1 MGQLSILH
9 RLTNIIM
16 NSFVLFSAI
25 LALAYATED
34 PFVGSWKED
43 QYQRQNLNDYLYAR
57 GLNWFKRVYV
67 TNANFELTMNIAMR
81 AIPTLSPERRDLN
94 TKIINSMLWLTTL
107 LAQTS
112 IWDNLVD
119 QERLLL
125 K

>member
-1 MGQLSILH
+1 
-9 RLTNIIM
+9 M

-67 TNANFELTMNIAMR
+67 TNANFELTMNIVK
-81 AIPTLSPERRDLN
+81 EGN
-94 TKIINSMLWLTTL
+94 TYTVTGKSKKFFNDVFFELGII
-107 LAQTS
+107 
-112 IWDNLVD
+112 D
-119 QERLLL
+119 
-125 K
+125 